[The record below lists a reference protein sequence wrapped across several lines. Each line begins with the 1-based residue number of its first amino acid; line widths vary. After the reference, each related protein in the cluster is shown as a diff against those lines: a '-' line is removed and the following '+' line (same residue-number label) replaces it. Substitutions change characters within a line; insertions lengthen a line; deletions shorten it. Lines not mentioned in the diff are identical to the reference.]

1 MGVNVMPKK
10 NIFQNLQQMDT
21 SYLLDPTVKQELKK
35 EDVKSDDKKSLRVSQ
50 LIPFKDHPFRVD
62 TESEKFLELVDSVK
76 ENGIIQPILVRP
88 STDNKYE
95 ILAGHCRTEAAKWN
109 NIEEV
114 PAFILDVDDYTATKL
129 MAHTNIYGRDEILP
143 SEKAKAY
150 RMCLDQEKKL
160 GNNRTEVAESV
171 GAGKDSKRQVQRY
184 VRLSYLSDDF
194 LALIDTGKLT
204 IQIGTELAF
213 LDPES
218 QISLYEY
225 ISNFHHIPNLVQAK
239 IIRKTAEQQPL
250 SYDKVVSLLIE
261 PPKEKPKTKVTFKTK
276 DLENYFD
283 QGTSVDEM
291 ESIIKQ
297 LLIKFKNGELKI
309 DDQG

>member
-1 MGVNVMPKK
+1 MPKK

-35 EDVKSDDKKSLRVSQ
+35 EDVKSDDKKFLRVSQ

>member
-35 EDVKSDDKKSLRVSQ
+35 EDVKSDDKKFLRVSQ

-114 PAFILDVDDYTATKL
+114 PAFIFDVDDYTATKL

>member
-50 LIPFKDHPFRVD
+50 LIPFKDHPFHVD

-95 ILAGHCRTEAAKWN
+95 TLAGHCRTEAAKWN

>member
-1 MGVNVMPKK
+1 MPKK

-21 SYLLDPTVKQELKK
+21 SYLLDPTVKQELEK

>member
-114 PAFILDVDDYTATKL
+114 PAVILDVDDYTATKL

>member
-1 MGVNVMPKK
+1 MPKK